1 MRYDE
6 GATSYLE
13 VLDAERNLFASELDY
28 AQSRATMFKSVV
40 KIFSSLAG
48 GWLDQTAMESYQP
61 MDPVV
66 EQPN

>member
-28 AQSRATMFKSVV
+28 AQSRATLLKSVV
-40 KIFSSLAG
+40 RIFSSLAG
-48 GWLDQTAMESYQP
+48 GWLDKNAQESFQP
-61 MDPVV
+61 MNPVV
-66 EQPN
+66 E